1 MSTKTPTEI
10 TCEFVLKCA
19 AKHGLTLVQEHRSW
33 EKFTDAKTG
42 HKLCVSYT
50 KGETPYVDTTV
61 DITSLEG
68 VQTRG
73 KDAKENGRFVS
84 LFLASAPLIEAAIEV
99 KKKGKSVLP
108 EIMIPLAGT
117 VFLWRAVFAE
127 KGGGM
132 QGYEQLCR
140 VRGTA
145 ARKPG
150 CPSLQ
155 S

>member
-42 HKLCVSYT
+42 HKLCVSFT

-61 DITSLEG
+61 DITSLAG
-68 VQTRG
+68 VLTRG

-84 LFLASAPLIEAAIEV
+84 LFEASAPLIEAAIQLMAQGDGIRPVKRGAKKAPVAFRLDGAETSAPVSMDGIDPEV
-99 KKKGKSVLP
+99 VD
-108 EIMIPLAGT
+108 
-117 VFLWRAVFAE
+117 
-127 KGGGM
+127 
-132 QGYEQLCR
+132 
-140 VRGTA
+140 
-145 ARKPG
+145 
-150 CPSLQ
+150 SL
-155 S
+155 